1 MDDGHSLTLIFVL
14 GILVLLSA
22 FFSATETAFS
32 SLNRARLKNLAA
44 EGNKRASF
52 AYRLSENFDELLST
66 ILVGNNIVNIASTTI
81 STLLFVRWLG
91 GKGATV
97 STITMT
103 VLILI
108 VGEITPKSMAKENP
122 EAIAMAV
129 APVFLGLNVLLKPV
143 NLLLVKFKSLI
154 SRLFRVE
161 SSGGLTDDELFTLV
175 DEAEQEGGIDSSEG
189 ELLRNAIS
197 FQDLNAMDV
206 ITPRVDVTA
215 IELDTDKEEI
225 ARIFR
230 ETGFSRLP
238 VYRDTIDD
246 IVGIIHEKDFHN
258 EVWQTDLAI
267 TEIMKPAEFVP
278 PTVKLTQLLK
288 RFQKEK
294 THMAIVVDEFGGM
307 EGIVTLENVLEE
319 LVGEIW
325 DEHDE
330 VKTGFRELGEGR
342 FLVSDSMDLDD
353 FMKAFSIREET
364 EASTINGWVIMHTD
378 KIPEEGDSFV
388 YEDEEQKIS
397 VRVTRAKGQ
406 KAEEILLVRIP
417 AGKTEEAPAKN

>member
-129 APVFLGLNVLLKPV
+129 APVFLGLNALLKPV

-238 VYRDTIDD
+238 VYRDTIDN

-388 YEDEEQKIS
+388 YEDEEQKLS

-406 KAEEILLVRIP
+406 KAEEILLVRLP